1 MLTEKQIEDQQ
12 EFERKCM
19 SGGLEKIRLNTKKLE
34 DQTYASATVYGSASI
49 TAILP
54 TIIEAIDKKKKR
66 SRQYASKDAA
76 FLNQYL
82 FPISSEILALLTG
95 KIIFDHVFS
104 TRQVKHKVETII
116 TSIANAIEADC
127 QLRY

>member
-12 EFERKCM
+12 EFERKCI
-19 SGGLEKIRLNTKKLE
+19 SGGIEKLRLNTKKLE

-66 SRQYASKDAA
+66 SRQ
-76 FLNQYL
+76 
-82 FPISSEILALLTG
+82 
-95 KIIFDHVFS
+95 
-104 TRQVKHKVETII
+104 
-116 TSIANAIEADC
+116 
-127 QLRY
+127 